1 MRYPEFRGRRL
12 RGSEALRDMV
22 RETILHPDDFM
33 YPVFAISGQNRKE
46 AIEGMPG
53 IYRMSCDLLA
63 KETKE
68 LFALG
73 IKAFMVF
80 GIPDTKDSIA
90 TSAWEKDGIV
100 QRAIKAMKDSAP
112 DALIC
117 TDVCLCQFTDHGH
130 CGLLTE
136 DGKIKND
143 ETLDVLSRIALS
155 HAEAGS
161 GMIAPSDM
169 MDGRIKAIRKTLDEN
184 GFEELPIMAYSAKF
198 ASAFY
203 GPFRN
208 AADSAPKAGDRKTYQ
223 MDPANGNEALREMQA
238 DFEEG
243 ADLIMVKPALSY
255 LDVIKSAADHF
266 NVPIA
271 AYNVSG
277 EYAMIK
283 AASANGWIDEKRAAM
298 EMLTSIKRAGAKLII
313 SYYAPDAVKWLTE

>member
-33 YPVFAISGQNRKE
+33 YPVFAISGKNKKE
-46 AIEGMPG
+46 EIEGMPG
-53 IYRMSCDLLA
+53 IFRMSCDLLA

-68 LFALG
+68 LYKQG
-73 IKAFMVF
+73 IKSFMVF
-80 GIPDTKDSIA
+80 GIPDTKDLIA
-90 TSAWEKDGIV
+90 SSAWDKNGIV
-100 QRAIKAMKDSAP
+100 QRAVKAMKDAAP
-112 DALIC
+112 GALIC
-117 TDVCLCQFTDHGH
+117 TDVCLCQYTDHGH
-130 CGLLTE
+130 CGLLTP

-143 ETLDVLSRIALS
+143 ETLEVLSKIAVS

-169 MDGRIKAIRKTLDEN
+169 MDGRIKAVRETLDGQ
-184 GFEELPIMAYSAKF
+184 GFEELPIMAYSVKF

-223 MDPANGNEALREMQA
+223 MDPANGNEAMRELES
-238 DFEEG
+238 DFQEG
-243 ADLIMVKPALSY
+243 ADILMVKPALSY
-255 LDVIKSAADHF
+255 LDLINRAKNSF

-283 AASANGWIDEKRAAM
+283 AASANGWIDEKRAAL
-298 EMLTSIKRAGAKLII
+298 EMLTSIKRAGAEIII
-313 SYYAPDAVKWLTE
+313 SYYAPDAVKWIR

>member
-33 YPVFAISGQNRKE
+33 YPVFAINGKNKKE
-46 AIEGMPG
+46 EIEGMPG
-53 IYRMSCDLLA
+53 VFRMSCDLLA

-68 LFALG
+68 LYKLG
-73 IKAFMVF
+73 IKSFMVF
-80 GIPDTKDSIA
+80 GIPDTKDPIA
-90 TSAWEKDGIV
+90 SSAWDKNGIV
-100 QRAIKAMKDSAP
+100 QIAVKAMKDAAP
-112 DALIC
+112 GALIC
-117 TDVCLCQFTDHGH
+117 TDVCLCQYTDHGH
-130 CGLLTE
+130 CGLLTP

-143 ETLDVLSRIALS
+143 ETLEVLSKIAVS

-169 MDGRIKAIRKTLDEN
+169 MDGRIKAVREALNDQ
-184 GFEELPIMAYSAKF
+184 GFEELPIMAYSVKF

-223 MDPANGNEALREMQA
+223 MDPANGNEAMRELES
-238 DFEEG
+238 DFQEG
-243 ADLIMVKPALSY
+243 ADILMVKPALSY
-255 LDVIKSAADHF
+255 LDLINRAKDSF

-283 AASANGWIDEKRAAM
+283 AASANGWIDEKRAAL
-298 EMLTSIKRAGAKLII
+298 EMLTSIKRAGAKIII
-313 SYYAPDAVKWLTE
+313 SYYAPDAVKWIR